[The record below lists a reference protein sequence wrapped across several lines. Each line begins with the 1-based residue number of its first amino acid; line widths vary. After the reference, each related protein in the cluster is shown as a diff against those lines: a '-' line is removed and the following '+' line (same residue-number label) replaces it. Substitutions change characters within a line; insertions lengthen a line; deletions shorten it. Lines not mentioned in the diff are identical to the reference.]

1 MLRVERLSVDYTG
14 VRALREVS
22 LTVNEGEIV
31 TVIGANGGGKSTL
44 LKTISGLLS
53 PSSGSIQF
61 IGERIDGFPPHE
73 ICRRGLIQIPEGRQ
87 LFPKMRVF
95 HNLQMG
101 AYLPEARKNV
111 AQSLERVYG
120 LFPLFRERRNQRT
133 GLLSGGEQQMLAIA
147 RALMSRPRLL
157 MLDEPSEG
165 LSPLLTS
172 NIFDTLKTLKEQ
184 GMTIFLV
191 SQEVEQALELSYRG
205 YVLENGQI
213 TLEGRSEE
221 LLNNDKVR
229 ESYLGM

>member
-53 PSSGSIQF
+53 PSSGGIEF
-61 IGERIDGFPPHE
+61 IGERIEGFPPHE

-172 NIFDTLKTLKEQ
+172 NIFDTLRTLKEQ

-191 SQEVEQALELSYRG
+191 SQEVEQALELSHRA

-229 ESYLGM
+229 AAYLGL

>member
-1 MLRVERLSVDYTG
+1 MLRVERLRVDYMG
-14 VRALREVS
+14 VSALRDIS
-22 LTVNEGEIV
+22 LAVNEGEIV

-61 IGERIDGFPPHE
+61 IGERIDGLPPHE

-87 LFPKMRVF
+87 LFPRMKVI

-101 AYLPEARKNV
+101 AYLHEARKNV

-120 LFPLFRERRNQRT
+120 LFPLFRERKNQRT

-147 RALMSRPRLL
+147 RGLMSRPKLL

-172 NIFDTLKTLKEQ
+172 NIFDTLRILEGQ
-184 GMTIFLV
+184 GMTILLV
-191 SQEVEQALELSYRG
+191 SQEVEQALELSHRA

>member
-31 TVIGANGGGKSTL
+31 TVIGANGSGKSTL

-191 SQEVEQALELSYRG
+191 SQEVEQALELSHRG

>member
-1 MLRVERLSVDYTG
+1 MLRVERLRVDYTG
-14 VRALREVS
+14 VSALRAVS
-22 LTVNEGEIV
+22 LAVNEGEIV

-53 PSSGSIQF
+53 PSSGRIEF
-61 IGERIDGFPPHE
+61 IGERIDGLPPHE

-87 LFPKMRVF
+87 LFPRMKVI

-111 AQSLERVYG
+111 AQSIERVYG

-184 GMTIFLV
+184 GMTILLV
-191 SQEVEQALELSYRG
+191 SQEVEQALGLSHRT

-213 TLEGRSEE
+213 TLEGGSEE

>member
-1 MLRVERLSVDYTG
+1 VLRVEKLSIDYSG
-14 VRALREVS
+14 VTALREVS
-22 LTVNEGEIV
+22 LAVHEGEIV

-61 IGERIDGFPPHE
+61 IGERIDGLPPHE
-73 ICRRGLIQIPEGRQ
+73 ICKRGLIQIPEGRQ
-87 LFPKMRVF
+87 LFPKMKVI

-147 RALMSRPRLL
+147 RALMSRPKLL

-172 NIFDTLKTLKEQ
+172 NIFDTLKTLGGQ
-184 GMTIFLV
+184 GMTILLV
-191 SQEVEQALELSYRG
+191 SQEVEQALDLSHRA

-229 ESYLGM
+229 ASYLGM

>member
-1 MLRVERLSVDYTG
+1 
-14 VRALREVS
+14 
-22 LTVNEGEIV
+22 
-31 TVIGANGGGKSTL
+31 
-44 LKTISGLLS
+44 
-53 PSSGSIQF
+53 
-61 IGERIDGFPPHE
+61 
-73 ICRRGLIQIPEGRQ
+73 
-87 LFPKMRVF
+87 
-95 HNLQMG
+95 
-101 AYLPEARKNV
+101 
-111 AQSLERVYG
+111 
-120 LFPLFRERRNQRT
+120 
-133 GLLSGGEQQMLAIA
+133 LAIA

-191 SQEVEQALELSYRG
+191 SQEVEQALELSHRA

-229 ESYLGM
+229 AAYLGL

>member
-53 PSSGSIQF
+53 PSSGGIEF

-213 TLEGRSEE
+213 ALEGRSED

>member
-213 TLEGRSEE
+213 TLEGRSED

>member
-1 MLRVERLSVDYTG
+1 MLRVERLRVDYTG
-14 VRALREVS
+14 VSALRAVS
-22 LTVNEGEIV
+22 LAVNEGEIV

-53 PSSGSIQF
+53 PSSGRIEF
-61 IGERIDGFPPHE
+61 IGERIDGLPPHE

-87 LFPKMRVF
+87 LFPRMKVI

-111 AQSLERVYG
+111 AQSIERVYG

-184 GMTIFLV
+184 GMTILLV
-191 SQEVEQALELSYRG
+191 SQEVEQALGLSHRT

>member
-61 IGERIDGFPPHE
+61 IGERIDGLPPHE

-191 SQEVEQALELSYRG
+191 SQEVEQALELSHRA